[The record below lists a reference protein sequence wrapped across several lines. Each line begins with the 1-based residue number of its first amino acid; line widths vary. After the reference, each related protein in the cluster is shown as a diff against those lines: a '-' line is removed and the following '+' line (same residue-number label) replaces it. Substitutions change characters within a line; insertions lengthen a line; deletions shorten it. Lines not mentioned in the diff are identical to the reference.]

1 MTELPRRSLL
11 FAPGSRP
18 DIFDKAL
25 ASEADMV
32 CVDLEDAVAPPLKA
46 DARKAGVAFLAGGGA
61 GAERVLRINAIGS
74 ADGLRDLLAIV
85 EAAPASGIVFLPKV
99 DGADEIRVADKLL
112 TEAGSALRLM
122 ALIETAKGLE
132 NVGAI
137 ASATPRLELLLFGA
151 VDLSAELGVAVAH
164 EPLLYARSRVVHAAR
179 TAGVGV
185 FDVPSLNF
193 RDHAALEAEARTAA
207 SLGFTGKGVLHPS
220 AVGIV
225 NQVFSPSPAEV
236 RQARTIVDAFEASE
250 TGLVV
255 IDGKLIELPVVRS
268 MRRTLAIAEAAG
280 IEPAA

>member
-25 ASEADMV
+25 ASGADMV
-32 CVDLEDAVAPPLKA
+32 CVDLEDAVAPSLKA
-46 DARKAGVAFLAGGGA
+46 DARRAGVAFLAGGGA
-61 GAERVLRINAIGS
+61 GPERVLRINAIGS

-85 EAAPASGIVFLPKV
+85 ESAPASGVVFLPKV

-112 TEAGSALRLM
+112 TEAGLSLRLM
-122 ALIETAKGLE
+122 ALIETARGLE

-179 TAGVGV
+179 NAGIGV

-193 RDHAALEAEARTAA
+193 RDAEALEAEARVAA

-220 AVGIV
+220 AVAIV
-225 NQVFSPSPAEV
+225 NQAFSPTAEQV
-236 RQARTIVDAFEASE
+236 RQARTIVEAFEASE

-255 IDGKLIELPVVRS
+255 IDGKLIELPVVRG
-268 MRRTLAIAEAAG
+268 MRRILAIAEAAG
-280 IEPAA
+280 IAPAD